1 MEYAILII
9 AWCVWCSLHSLLIAL
24 PVTNYLK
31 AKLGTNYRFYRLFY
45 NLFALATLIPVIL
58 YEESLKTQVIFRW
71 DGLFWIFRFVLITIA
86 LLLFVSG
93 AMKFDMLHFFGI
105 RQIQSGKSYSAL
117 SKTNDIDTSGILSLI
132 RHPWYS
138 ATIILVW
145 AGSRELY
152 VSTCIVNIILTI
164 YVMIGTVLEER
175 KLIVEYGDK
184 YRNYQK
190 KVSMLFPYKWLC
202 SKFKSLD

>member
-71 DGLFWIFRFVLITIA
+71 DGFFWIFRFVLITIA

-93 AMKFDMLHFFGI
+93 AMKFDMLHFFWHPTDSIGEI
-105 RQIQSGKSYSAL
+105 VFGFIQNQRHRYFGDSQPNTASLVFGDNPPGLGGVPRIVCFYIHCEHYPHNLRNDRDRSGRT
-117 SKTNDIDTSGILSLI
+117 KTHCG
-132 RHPWYS
+132 
-138 ATIILVW
+138 VW
-145 AGSRELY
+145 G
-152 VSTCIVNIILTI
+152 
-164 YVMIGTVLEER
+164 
-175 KLIVEYGDK
+175 
-184 YRNYQK
+184 
-190 KVSMLFPYKWLC
+190 
-202 SKFKSLD
+202 

>member
-1 MEYAILII
+1 MKYAILII

-31 AKLGTNYRFYRLFY
+31 AKLGIKYRFYRLFY

-71 DGLFWIFRFVLITIA
+71 DGLLWIFRFVLITIA

-152 VSTCIVNIILTI
+152 VSTFIVNIILTI

-175 KLIVEYGDK
+175 KLIVEYGDR
-184 YRNYQK
+184 YRGYQK

-202 SKFKSLD
+202 SKFKNLD